1 MQISRSQIDHVLQVL
16 ADAGHTTGTAR
27 PKLKAIKPGSEDV
40 PCSPT
45 KTAEL
50 CELIASLPEV
60 RPERLAEVA
69 ASLASG
75 KYDPTAVEIAEKLLG
90 RALADK
96 LK

>member
-1 MQISRSQIDHVLQVL
+1 MQISRSQIEQVLQAL
-16 ADAGHTTGTAR
+16 ADAGHTTGTTR
-27 PKLKAIKPGSEDV
+27 PKLKAIKPCTDDAPGSPD
-40 PCSPT
+40 
-45 KTAEL
+45 KTAEI

-75 KYDPTAVEIAEKLLG
+75 KYDPTSVEIAEKLLG
-90 RALADK
+90 RALADR